1 MLGALA
7 LASVAAVT
15 TVFLAPVDSGVLAAA
30 TSSRPPANGAL
41 GGHAFLWAIALN
53 SFGTLF
59 LVGGS
64 LYSII
69 RGQRVRPN
77 LWIGAGAIVVGL
89 STGLSR
95 ADSYSLVYA
104 GQLLGI
110 ALMFSG
116 FAFVGKK

>member
-1 MLGALA
+1 
-7 LASVAAVT
+7 
-15 TVFLAPVDSGVLAAA
+15 
-30 TSSRPPANGAL
+30 
-41 GGHAFLWAIALN
+41 
-53 SFGTLF
+53 
-59 LVGGS
+59 
-64 LYSII
+64 
-69 RGQRVRPN
+69 VRPN

-116 FAFVGKK
+116 FAFVGKKPARRRTPPWLPSVSVYGRPELENL